1 MLRDEEKEFKQR
13 KFMGNMSFCRNRKK
27 LQMGKKVRDG
37 GKRVISILAERGE
50 GKTRRR

>member
-27 LQMGKKVRDG
+27 NFRWVKKS
-37 GKRVISILAERGE
+37 K
-50 GKTRRR
+50 RRRKKGY